1 MVQRGLEEGCYM
13 FIVSTF
19 VSILQGQH
27 SDVSD
32 KDSAEEQDHDMD
44 SDMERPVLADPT
56 QRPRRSVQGGSVRHL
71 S

>member
-1 MVQRGLEEGCYM
+1 M

-32 KDSAEEQDHDMD
+32 KDSAEEQDHDLD
-44 SDMERPVLADPT
+44 SDMERPVLADTT
-56 QRPRRSVQGGSVRHL
+56 QRPRRSVQERVCATCLNFLLCSFR
-71 S
+71 